1 VRLDADGARRRFG
14 GERRVV
20 LGTAGADGVPHLVP
34 VTFAA
39 RGDFVLT
46 AVDDKPKRST
56 TLRRLRNIAANPA
69 VCLLADVYDEDWSRL
84 WWARADGTAR
94 VLERGAIPD
103 GLLDLVDAL
112 ERRYAHYAEHP
123 PAGPFI
129 VVEVAAWS
137 GWSFSDADPRQTGG

>member
-1 VRLDADGARRRFG
+1 MRLDADEARRRFG

-39 RGDFVLT
+39 RGDFVMT
-46 AVDDKPKRST
+46 AVDDKPKRT
-56 TLRRLRNIAANPA
+56 TALRRLRNIAANPA
-69 VCLLADVYDEDWSRL
+69 VCLLADVYDKDWSRL

-94 VLERGAIPD
+94 VLERDAIPD

-112 ERRYAHYAEHP
+112 ERRYPHYAQHP
-123 PAGPFI
+123 PTGPFI
-129 VVEVAAWS
+129 VVEVTAWS
-137 GWSFSDADPRQTGG
+137 GWSFSGAEVRRPG